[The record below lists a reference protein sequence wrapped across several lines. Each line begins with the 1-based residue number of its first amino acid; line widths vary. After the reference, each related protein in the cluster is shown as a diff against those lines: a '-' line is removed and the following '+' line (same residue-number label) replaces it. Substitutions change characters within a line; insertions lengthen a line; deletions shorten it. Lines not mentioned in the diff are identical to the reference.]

1 MHCVT
6 AMIHCKM
13 KQEIGQNYLLVI
25 LRDIDG
31 VDLLV
36 CGDHE
41 KGSLTNL
48 TKTKTYKH
56 GRHMYM
62 YTWLWLG
69 QVCLIRHWDWVPLG
83 FCV

>member
-6 AMIHCKM
+6 ATTHCKM
-13 KQEIGQNYLLVI
+13 KQERGQNYLLVI

-31 VDLLV
+31 VDLLI

-48 TKTKTYKH
+48 TKTKTYMYKQ
-56 GRHMYM
+56 GRHTYVVDLAG
-62 YTWLWLG
+62 TGVPGKALG
-69 QVCLIRHWDWVPLG
+69 LG
-83 FCV
+83 SP